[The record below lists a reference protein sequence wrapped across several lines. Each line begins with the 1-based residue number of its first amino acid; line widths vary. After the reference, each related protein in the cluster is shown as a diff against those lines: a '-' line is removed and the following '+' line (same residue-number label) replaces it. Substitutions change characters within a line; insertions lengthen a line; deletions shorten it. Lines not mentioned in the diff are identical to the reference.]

1 MSLSSIGEREKL
13 FVTEVVYM
21 NRREC
26 LKVTGRGALTVPG
39 RLVVTTCLPVV
50 FIAVMSFHYIPKL
63 LHEILGVAWLL
74 LVLLHLYQN
83 RSWLKNLRQGSWS
96 FRRLLGTVIDSLL
109 ILGVLVTILSG
120 LGISNYL
127 LKDVMPLAVQRSIA
141 LHQYHVS
148 LPYAL
153 LILSGLHWG
162 LHWQGWQRQWQKR
175 INWSL
180 PKMAGRLLTGTLVA
194 FVLVAGVCG
203 SFMNRAGDRLLMK
216 HIFATEASSQPG
228 GIYVLLLAGMLGLYV
243 LGGIVLG
250 RSRK

>member
-1 MSLSSIGEREKL
+1 
-13 FVTEVVYM
+13 M

-96 FRRLLGTVIDSLL
+96 FGRLLGTVIDGLL

-120 LGISNYL
+120 LGVSNYL
-127 LKDVMPLAVQRSIA
+127 LKEVMPLAIQRSIA

-153 LILSGLHWG
+153 LILCGLHWG
-162 LHWQGWQRQWQKR
+162 LHWQGWQRQWQKLL
-175 INWSL
+175 NLSL
-180 PKMAGRLLTGTLVA
+180 PPLAGRLLSWGTVA
-194 FVLVAGVCG
+194 VVLVMGVWG

-216 HIFATEASSQPG
+216 HIFATEATNQPG

-243 LGGIVLG
+243 LAGIAIGKAVKY
-250 RSRK
+250 RRP